1 MSFARSTLAIITAAW
16 FATPL
21 TAQIPLTA
29 PAEARRAPGGT
40 VVATLERGTRVTP
53 GQTQGPDVFVVF
65 DGWVD
70 AGRISP
76 KRDTQ
81 PAFVNGRPNLR
92 LRATPSLRGAI
103 LGEFL
108 AGAGVTILGQTGNW
122 MNVRR
127 SAWVPLSA
135 LTATTPRPERAA
147 PVAAA
152 RAAPA
157 KSAPEKS
164 APAKLAPAKAA
175 RAMAAASAPPSAA
188 VSAAAP
194 PGGMAVPAS
203 EPADA
208 VPADALS
215 ATRGAKLL
223 AAPGGSRLAEL
234 AAGTIVQPL
243 ARERGWV
250 RVRVEGWVTEREL
263 APADSSF
270 GAALTAADLRADP
283 EGTRGKVVRWEVQLL
298 SLQTAD
304 PLRRELARDEP
315 YLLARGPGGE
325 SALLYLAVP
334 PSLLSDARA
343 IPPLAH
349 VLITARVRSGR
360 SEPVGTPILDL
371 KSISRR

>member
-1 MSFARSTLAIITAAW
+1 MRFARSALAIVTAAW
-16 FATPL
+16 FAAPL
-21 TAQIPLTA
+21 AAQIPLTT

-40 VVATLERGTRVTP
+40 IVATLEPGTKVTP

-70 AGRISP
+70 ATRIAAR
-76 KRDTQ
+76 RDTQ

-92 LRATPSLRGAI
+92 LRATPSLKGAI
-103 LGEFL
+103 LGEFV
-108 AGAGVTILGQTGNW
+108 AGAGVTILAQNGKWTH
-122 MNVRR
+122 VRR

-135 LTATTPRPERAA
+135 LTAVAQKAA
-147 PVAAA
+147 PAT
-152 RAAPA
+152 AAPA
-157 KSAPEKS
+157 KTAIAR
-164 APAKLAPAKAA
+164 APAGKAA
-175 RAMAAASAPPSAA
+175 VAAAVPPP
-188 VSAAAP
+188 AAAP
-194 PGGMAVPAS
+194 PAAPSGMAMQAS
-203 EPADA
+203 EDA
-208 VPADALS
+208 APVPADALS
-215 ATRGAKLL
+215 ATKGATVL
-223 AAPGGSRLAEL
+223 AAPGASRLAL
-234 AAGTIVQPL
+234 LDAGTIVQPL
-243 ARERGWV
+243 AREHGWV
-250 RVRVEGWVTEREL
+250 RVRIEGWVTEREL

-283 EGTRGKVVRWEVQLL
+283 EGTKGKVVRWEVQLL

-315 YLLARGPGGE
+315 YLLARGPGAE
-325 SALLYLAVP
+325 SALLYLAIP
-334 PSLLSDARA
+334 PSLLSDAKA